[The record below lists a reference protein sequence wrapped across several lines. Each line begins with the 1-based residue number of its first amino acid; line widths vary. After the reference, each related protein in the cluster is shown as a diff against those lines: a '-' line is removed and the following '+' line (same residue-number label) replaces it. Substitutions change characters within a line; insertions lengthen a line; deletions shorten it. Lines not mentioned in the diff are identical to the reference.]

1 MKKASLKSFPGHNK
15 LKKIIILIFLFV
27 FILETLVYSHW
38 AYSLKGAE
46 TNIEDPSP
54 EYFYS
59 MLYDTGRL
67 VSLNL
72 NTSQKADLAEI
83 NSSLFSNRNTTCL
96 VLMYHNFYTSGPRKG
111 GYYVRIDN
119 FQKQLEILQE
129 LSFKPITLEDLYYFF
144 KFNKKIPERSVILTF
159 DDGFKSF
166 NLVYP
171 LIKQYK
177 FKCVL
182 SLITGYIGS
191 VWTLSKDDL
200 LRFKKEGFVE
210 FASHTSKLHNKFKE
224 NLEKK
229 NYNNIKWD
237 LEKSK
242 EFFQK
247 ELGYKVIAFTYPW
260 GYGSTDKELR
270 KILED
275 KGFLIGF
282 DIWRRKVNV
291 AHDDPLSVSRIDI
304 SETNLNDNPGKF
316 REIIESLIKK

>member
-1 MKKASLKSFPGHNK
+1 MKKSDLNRTSRFNE
-15 LKKIIILIFLFV
+15 LKKKLILILLILFIV
-27 FILETLVYSHW
+27 EFSIFPYPS
-38 AYSLKGAE
+38 KGND
-46 TNIEDPSP
+46 TKNEDPSP
-54 EYFYS
+54 EYFSS
-59 MLYDTGRL
+59 MLYSIGRL

-72 NTSQKADLAEI
+72 DPATREYLNKLNT
-83 NSSLFSNRNTTCL
+83 SLFSNKNTICV
-96 VLMYHNFYTSGPRKG
+96 VLMYHNFYTDGPRKG
-111 GYYVRIDN
+111 GYYIKVDK
-119 FQKQLEILQE
+119 FQKQLEILKE
-129 LSFKPITLEDLYYFF
+129 LSFKPITINDLYYFL

-177 FKCVL
+177 FNCVL

-200 LRFKKEGFVE
+200 LRFEKEGFVE
-210 FASHTSKLHNKFKE
+210 FASHTYKLHNNFKE
-224 NLEKK
+224 AVKK
-229 NYNNIKWD
+229 KKYDNIKWD
-237 LEKSK
+237 LEKS
-242 EFFQK
+242 EMFFQK

-291 AHDDPLSVSRIDI
+291 AYDEPLSVARIDI

-316 REIIESLIKK
+316 REIIESLID